1 MPSNLERIQQLRDQ
15 LFPDHSDA
23 AKYWDSL
30 TPEWRGVVLHAV
42 SVYGRDLLN
51 ASLANCNWR
60 ELYARLDHR
69 RMMQIR
75 TGIQHARNLF
85 AGFGSLRER
94 DFAPRT
100 ARNPDKT
107 SPQQN
112 FATAPALPESTAAL
126 LASRNKLHQHT
137 TQGHQV

>member
-1 MPSNLERIQQLRDQ
+1 M
-15 LFPDHSDA
+15 
-23 AKYWDSL
+23 
-30 TPEWRGVVLHAV
+30 LHAV
-42 SVYGRDLLN
+42 SVYGRDSERKPRLI
-51 ASLANCNWR
+51 ATG

-112 FATAPALPESTAAL
+112 FATAPSLPESTAAT
-126 LASRNKLHQHT
+126 RNKLRQHK
-137 TQGHQV
+137 QGHRA